1 VKTVITN
8 KLQQIQHI
16 LLIKDNQGKRTIKLE
31 AATFSIGRDSTNSV
45 VLYSK
50 LVSRQHAILL
60 RIPIPETA
68 SYLFRLIDGNLQG
81 NRSTNGITV
90 NGKCCFSHDLKHGD
104 LIGFGGDVEAIYYA
118 SSSISDLDLLISSEA
133 DMSSDLTSNLSA
145 PSSTFVPLNTEFE
158 NSTESALVRLASF
171 PELLSNPIIEI
182 TLNGKITYLNPAALA
197 QFPGL
202 REAQLQHPILAGLL
216 SKVQS
221 SKNKEKFFVREVE
234 YNSQVFEQS
243 IHYIAESDL
252 IRSCLINITER
263 KQIEAALR
271 QAHDELE
278 IRVAQRTAELSKVN
292 KQLRNEI
299 IERQR
304 VEQALRESEEQLQ
317 AILDNSTALIYIKN
331 AQGEYILVNHWY
343 ETLFHVSVEEIKGK
357 TDYDLFPQEIADK
370 HRANDFIVLT
380 AKAALEWEEVFPQDD
395 GAHTYLSIKFPLY
408 NAAGVAYAVCGI
420 STDITKRKHAEEG
433 IRKALEKEKELGE
446 LKSRFITTTSH
457 EFRTPLATILSS
469 TDLLKR
475 YSHKFGED
483 KKLDYFQQIQV
494 AVNHMTSLLSN
505 VLLIGEAEAGNL
517 EFQPTTLN
525 LIQFCHDLVEEIKL
539 TASNHIIT
547 FCTQEQSI
555 NACLDE
561 KLLRQILNNLLSN
574 AIKYSPQGSTVHFEL
589 VCQQG
594 EAIFRIQDHGIG
606 IPIADQAQLF
616 NSFHRASNV
625 GTISGT
631 GLGLAIVKKS
641 VDLHGGNIKVSS
653 EVGVGTTFT
662 VTLPVTS
669 LSAAP
674 KR

>member
-1 VKTVITN
+1 MKTVITN

>member
-1 VKTVITN
+1 MITN

-60 RIPIPETA
+60 RIPILETA

-133 DMSSDLTSNLSA
+133 DMLSGFPSDLSDPT
-145 PSSTFVPLNTEFE
+145 PTFVPLNTEFE

-216 SKVQS
+216 SRVQS
-221 SKNKEKFFVREVE
+221 SKDKEKFFVREVE
-234 YNSQVFEQS
+234 YSSQVFEQS

-252 IRSCLINITER
+252 IRSYLINITER
-263 KQIEAALR
+263 KQIEAALQ

-343 ETLFHVSVEEIKGK
+343 ETLFHFSTEEIKGK
-357 TDYDLFPQEIADK
+357 TDYDLFPKEIADK
-370 HRANDFIVLT
+370 HRANDFIVLA

-446 LKSRFITTTSH
+446 LKSRFITTMSH

-494 AVNHMTSLLSN
+494 AINHMTSLLSN
-505 VLLIGEAEAGNL
+505 VLLIGEAEVGNL

-525 LIQFCHDLVEEIKL
+525 LIQFCHDLVEEIQL

-594 EAIFRIQDHGIG
+594 EAVFRIQDHGIG

-662 VTLPVTS
+662 VTLPLNKQLIS
-669 LSAAP
+669 
-674 KR
+674 